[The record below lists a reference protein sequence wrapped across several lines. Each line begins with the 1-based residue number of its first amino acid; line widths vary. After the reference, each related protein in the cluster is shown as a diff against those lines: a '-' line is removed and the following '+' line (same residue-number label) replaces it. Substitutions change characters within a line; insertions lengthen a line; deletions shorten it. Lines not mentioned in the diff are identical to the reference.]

1 MKNQRK
7 RIKVFLLFFS
17 VLFVFNCDY
26 KREAIGGS
34 DEIVVLSAKED
45 REKVSLIL
53 NQIFQENILTPSPE
67 SFYRI
72 IFANPE
78 DFSALKNQTNLIIAS
93 LGDYELNPGSK
104 LTKELLGEKKYNQ
117 LIEKDQIIISKN
129 QFAMNQVFMIIGS
142 KEINELQNFA
152 DKNAEFIKEQF
163 DQNFI
168 NKQSQFILQS
178 KRQEIIEG
186 ELKEK
191 YNWTINIPWGWE
203 IIKDDAKNNFFWMGQ
218 EMPFRWIAVHWVDG
232 QFFSEQEIRNLILE
246 LPIKNFKNIQFN
258 QDYIFTEWKNYNED
272 YGYKIDGLWESIEE
286 AKGGPFSSFVF
297 FDQETN
303 RTFFIT
309 YLVFNPG
316 GKKVFYLK
324 QMELIA
330 KTFKS
335 NP

>member
-1 MKNQRK
+1 MRQSRK
-7 RIKVFLLFFS
+7 RIKIILLFLAVF
-17 VLFVFNCDY
+17 FVSSCDY

-34 DEIVVLSAKED
+34 DEIVVLAAKED
-45 REKVSLIL
+45 REKVTLVL
-53 NQIFQENILTPSPE
+53 NQIFNENIFTPSPE

-93 LGDYELNPGSK
+93 LGDYELNPGTK
-104 LTKELLGEKKYNQ
+104 LSKELLGTKKYTQ

-129 QFAMNQVFMIIGS
+129 QFAKNQIFMIIGS

-152 DKNAEFIKEQF
+152 EKNAQFIKEQF

-168 NKQSQFILQS
+168 NKQSQFIIQS
-178 KRQEIIEG
+178 KRQEMIEN

-203 IIKDDAKNNFFWMGQ
+203 IIKDDNKNNFFWMGQ
-218 EMPFRWIAVHWVDG
+218 EMPFRWIAVHWLDG
-232 QFFSEQEIRNLILE
+232 KFFSEKEIRDFIVEFPTN
-246 LPIKNFKNIQFN
+246 NFKTIQFN
-258 QDYIFTEWKNYNED
+258 QDYIFTEWQNYND
-272 YGYKIDGLWESIEE
+272 NYGYKIDGLWESIEE
-286 AKGGPFSSFVF
+286 AKGGPFSGFIF

-303 RTFFIT
+303 RTFFIS

-330 KTFKS
+330 KTFRS